1 MDSRRV
7 TVEWSEEFAELL
19 RKRREKYGRNQSTFI
34 NEVIRRGLD
43 KLEAEPSTKRRS
55 KLKTEPK
62 KQSR

>member
-1 MDSRRV
+1 MGSVRF
-7 TVEWSEEFAELL
+7 TVEWSDEFAEIL
-19 RKRREKYGRNQSTFI
+19 RKRREKYGRNQSKFI

-43 KLEAEPSTKRRS
+43 KLQAEPSTKRRS

>member
-1 MDSRRV
+1 MGSVRF
-7 TVEWSEEFAELL
+7 TVEWSDEFAEIL
-19 RKRREKYGRNQSTFI
+19 RKRREKYGRNQSKFI